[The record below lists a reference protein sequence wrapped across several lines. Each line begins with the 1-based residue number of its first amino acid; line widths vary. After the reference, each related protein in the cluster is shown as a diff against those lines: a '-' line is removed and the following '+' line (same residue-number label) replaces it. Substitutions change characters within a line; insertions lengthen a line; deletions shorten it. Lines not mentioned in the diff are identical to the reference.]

1 MGGIEEA
8 LTTTKQNCGNILV
21 GVGPVAIEWVRH
33 RSGMANNKDFII
45 RTQIDIKR
53 LGKLL

>member
-1 MGGIEEA
+1 MGGVEEA